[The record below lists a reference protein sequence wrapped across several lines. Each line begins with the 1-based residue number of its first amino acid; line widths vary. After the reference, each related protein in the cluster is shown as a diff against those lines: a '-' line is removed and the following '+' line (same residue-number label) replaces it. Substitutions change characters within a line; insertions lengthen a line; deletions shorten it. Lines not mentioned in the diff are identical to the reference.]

1 MKTIITIAILLL
13 TITGMGSCTNKEG
26 DTEFETLTPK
36 DPSEQKGA
44 IDIDT
49 ITVKANTVEAQ
60 KL

>member
-26 DTEFETLTPK
+26 DTEFETLTPEEPSQQK
-36 DPSEQKGA
+36 DA
-44 IDIDT
+44 IVIDT
-49 ITVKANTVEAQ
+49 VAVQVNTLEVK